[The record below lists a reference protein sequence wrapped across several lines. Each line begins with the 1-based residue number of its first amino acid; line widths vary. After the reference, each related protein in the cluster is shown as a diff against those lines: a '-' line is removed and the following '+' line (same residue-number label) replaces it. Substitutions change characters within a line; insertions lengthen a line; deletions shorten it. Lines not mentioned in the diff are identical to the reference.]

1 MIQTSRSL
9 RLQLPYRGLLVTG
22 AGLLLIAGLAA
33 CGGGSKAAA
42 NGTNSIV
49 PLPSGS
55 RGPGAGRGGPAPA
68 AYGMAAA
75 IAGNSVEVQDPATGQ
90 VTVTFTASTRFIQT
104 KSATITALVVGDCVT
119 AIGQRST
126 SATPAPSGSS
136 GAGRPTSFTAASV
149 SIEPAVNGSC
159 AAGFGGGGFGGGG
172 GGFGGGGGGGFTGR
186 PSGSPRP
193 SGSFSRGAGGGFG
206 GGGFGGLANG
216 KVSQLSGDTM
226 SVLVTGRGGQSD
238 TTDQVTLTASTS
250 YTETAAVNST
260 ALKVG
265 ECVTA
270 IGSTGSTGAVSATR
284 ITLSTP
290 GPNGCT
296 VGFGRRPQASSSS
309 TGA

>member
-1 MIQTSRSL
+1 MIQTSRSFRL
-9 RLQLPYRGLLVTG
+9 RFPYRGVLVTG
-22 AGLLLIAGLAA
+22 TGLLLMAGLVA
-33 CGGGSKAAA
+33 CGGSSKASA
-42 NGTNSIV
+42 NGPGSIV

-55 RGPGAGRGGPAPA
+55 RGPGGGRAGAAPA
-68 AYGMAAA
+68 AYGTAAA
-75 IAGNSVEVQDPATGQ
+75 VAGNSVEVQDPATGQ
-90 VTVTFTASTRFIQT
+90 VTVTFSSNTGFIQT
-104 KSATITALVVGDCVT
+104 KAATVAALAVGDCVT

-126 SATPAPSGSS
+126 SASPAASGSPAVS
-136 GAGRPTSFTAASV
+136 RPTSFTAASV

-159 AAGFGGGGFGGGG
+159 VASGFGGGG
-172 GGFGGGGGGGFTGR
+172 GGFTR

-238 TTDQVTLTASTS
+238 TTDQVTLTASTT
-250 YTETAAVNST
+250 YTQTVTVSST

-284 ITLSTP
+284 ITLSAP

-296 VGFGRRPQASSSS
+296 TGFGRRPQASSSS

>member
-1 MIQTSRSL
+1 MEMNEGTSMIQTSRSFRL
-9 RLQLPYRGLLVTG
+9 RLPYRGLLVTG
-22 AGLLLIAGLAA
+22 AALLLMTGLVA
-33 CGGGSKAAA
+33 CGGSSKAAA
-42 NGTNSIV
+42 NGPGSIV

-55 RGPGAGRGGPAPA
+55 RGPGGGRGGAAPA
-68 AYGMAAA
+68 AYGTAAA

-90 VTVTFTASTRFIQT
+90 VTVTFSSSTGFSQT
-104 KSATITALVVGDCVT
+104 KSATMAALAVGDCVT

-126 SATPAPSGSS
+126 SASPA
-136 GAGRPTSFTAASV
+136 AGGNRPTSFTAASV

-159 AAGFGGGGFGGGG
+159 TASGLGGGG
-172 GGFGGGGGGGFTGR
+172 GGFGGGGSGFVR

-193 SGSFSRGAGGGFG
+193 SGSFSRGAGGGGFG

-226 SVLVTGRGGQSD
+226 SVLVTGRGGQAD

-250 YTETAAVNST
+250 YTQTVMVNST

-270 IGSTGSTGAVSATR
+270 IGSAGSTGAVSATR

-296 VGFGRRPQASSSS
+296 TGFGRRPQASSSS

>member
-1 MIQTSRSL
+1 MIQTSRPPRL
-9 RLQLPYRGLLVTG
+9 RLPYRRLLVTG
-22 AGLLLIAGLAA
+22 AGLLLMAGLVA
-33 CGGGSKAAA
+33 CGASSKASTS
-42 NGTNSIV
+42 GTGSIV

-55 RGPGAGRGGPAPA
+55 RGPGGGAGPA

-90 VTVTFTASTRFIQT
+90 VTVTFTASTGFSQT
-104 KSATITALVVGDCVT
+104 KSVTIEALAVGDCVT

-126 SATPAPSGSS
+126 SATPAPSGGP

-159 AAGFGGGGFGGGG
+159 AAGGFGGGFGSGGGGFS
-172 GGFGGGGGGGFTGR
+172 GR

-193 SGSFSRGAGGGFG
+193 SGSFSRGGGFG
-206 GGGFGGLANG
+206 GGGGFAGGFGGLANG
-216 KVSQLSGDTM
+216 KISHLSGDAM
-226 SVLVTGRGGQSD
+226 SVQVTGRGGQSD
-238 TTDQVTLTASTS
+238 STDQVSLSASTS
-250 YTETAAVNST
+250 YTETVTVNSS

-296 VGFGRRPQASSSS
+296 VGFGRRPRASSSS

>member
-1 MIQTSRSL
+1 MEMNEGTSMIQTSRSFRL
-9 RLQLPYRGLLVTG
+9 RLPYRGLLATG
-22 AGLLLIAGLAA
+22 AALLLIAGLVAY
-33 CGGGSKAAA
+33 GGSSKASA
-42 NGTNSIV
+42 NGPGSIV

-55 RGPGAGRGGPAPA
+55 RGPGAGRGGAAPT

-90 VTVTFTASTRFIQT
+90 VTVTFGSNTGFSQT
-104 KSATITALVVGDCVT
+104 KSATMAALAVGDCVT
-119 AIGQRST
+119 AIGQRSG
-126 SATPAPSGSS
+126 SASPAASGSA
-136 GAGRPTSFTAASV
+136 GANRPSSFTAASV

-159 AAGFGGGGFGGGG
+159 TAGGFGGGG
-172 GGFGGGGGGGFTGR
+172 GGFTR

-193 SGSFSRGAGGGFG
+193 SGSFSRGAGGGGFG

-238 TTDQVTLTASTS
+238 TTDQVTLTASTT
-250 YTETAAVNST
+250 YTQTVTVSST

-270 IGSTGSTGAVSATR
+270 IGSTGSTGSVSATR

-290 GPNGCT
+290 GANGCT
-296 VGFGRRPQASSSS
+296 TGFGRRPQAGSSS

>member
-1 MIQTSRSL
+1 MIQTSRSCQ
-9 RLQLPYRGLLVTG
+9 RRLPYRGLLVTG
-22 AGLLLIAGLAA
+22 AGLLLMAGLVA
-33 CGGGSKAAA
+33 CGGSSKASA
-42 NGTNSIV
+42 NGTGSIV

-55 RGPGAGRGGPAPA
+55 RGPGAGRSAAAPA
-68 AYGMAAA
+68 AYGTAAA
-75 IAGNSVEVQDPATGQ
+75 IAGNTVEVQDPATGQ
-90 VTVTFTASTRFIQT
+90 VTVTFSPSTGFTQT
-104 KSATITALVVGDCVT
+104 KSATMAALAVGDCVT
-119 AIGQRST
+119 AIGQRPT
-126 SATPAPSGSS
+126 SASPAASGSA
-136 GAGRPTSFTAASV
+136 GASRPTSFTAASV

-159 AAGFGGGGFGGGG
+159 PAGFGGGG
-172 GGFGGGGGGGFTGR
+172 GFTR

-206 GGGFGGLANG
+206 GGGFGGGGFGGLANG

-226 SVLVTGRGGQSD
+226 AVLVIGRGGQSD

-250 YTETAAVNST
+250 YTQTVTVSST

-270 IGSTGSTGAVSATR
+270 IGSTGATGAVSATR

-296 VGFGRRPQASSSS
+296 TGFGRRPQASASS

>member
-1 MIQTSRSL
+1 MEMDEGTSMIQTSRPFRL
-9 RLQLPYRGLLVTG
+9 RLPYRGLLVTG
-22 AGLLLIAGLAA
+22 AGLLLMAGLVA
-33 CGGGSKAAA
+33 CGAGSKAAA
-42 NGTNSIV
+42 NGAGSIV

-55 RGPGAGRGGPAPA
+55 RGPGGGRGAAAPA

-90 VTVTFTASTRFIQT
+90 VTVTFSSGTGFSQT
-104 KSATITALVVGDCVT
+104 KSATIAALAVGDCVT
-119 AIGQRST
+119 AIGQRSAAA
-126 SATPAPSGSS
+126 SPAASGSP
-136 GAGRPTSFTAASV
+136 GANRPTSFTAASV

-159 AAGFGGGGFGGGG
+159 TAGGFGGGG
-172 GGFGGGGGGGFTGR
+172 GGFGGR

-193 SGSFSRGAGGGFG
+193 SGSFSRGAGGGGFG
-206 GGGFGGLANG
+206 GGGFGGVANG

-238 TTDQVTLTASTS
+238 TTDQVSLTAGTT
-250 YTETAAVNST
+250 YTQTVTVNST

-284 ITLSTP
+284 ISLSTP
-290 GPNGCT
+290 GSNGCT
-296 VGFGRRPQASSSS
+296 TGFGRRPQASSSS